1 MPHSKTKKL
10 VQMKTQQI
18 LELCWQATGE
28 AIAFA
33 SEAKTVD
40 DSTLKKLELA
50 NAHTAALCGYK
61 TARAGLIPSP
71 QTDAAPITITVSPR
85 EFDTVIAA
93 LRYWQRCPVDVAER
107 TMISCEHG
115 EPLSVSEI
123 DALVE
128 RINQ

>member
-93 LRYWQRCPVDVAER
+93 LRYWQVGR
-107 TMISCEHG
+107 TG
-115 EPLSVSEI
+115 RNRYLLSVSEI